1 QMPVY
6 LLHKTRETEG
16 ISTVSDNAELSG
28 SQLKENKTIR
38 FGKKSSKQTDGTI
51 EVKAG
56 TEFLNGSGELLS
68 GSLLNVEVI
77 DMDANTVKL
86 SKIFPGG
93 FTNQS
98 VLKNGSRADKSFLPM
113 SYTSINMY
121 IGNQEVKDFSQ
132 SIKVNME
139 IDKNLYNPNTGN
151 QVKIGD
157 QLSLY
162 SYELEKDT
170 WVFEKEVTIS
180 GSGDELFVNF
190 DTDHLTD
197 YSIVAELPVCSD
209 IFEINNPTESNIQAK
224 IELEITGS
232 IETRTYKIIEQNLV
246 PGINKVPYN
255 GIGDKINL
263 KLYASG
269 ESLTISDISCGESPA
284 IEMPEPDSELVEI
297 TINIPCE
304 DVELNIASY
313 PIKYR
318 KQGETEWINGV
329 IKDLKLQSYEMEAG
343 NTYEFQIQFDGKTY
357 TYEEYISSKN
367 YQFDVDSELC
377 DEINF

>member
-1 QMPVY
+1 MPVY